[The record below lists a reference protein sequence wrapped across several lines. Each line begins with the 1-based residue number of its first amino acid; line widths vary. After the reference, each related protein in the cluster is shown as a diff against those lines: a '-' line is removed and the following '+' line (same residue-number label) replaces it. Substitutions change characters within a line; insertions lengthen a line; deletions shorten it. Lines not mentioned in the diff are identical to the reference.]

1 MGPKDPGEGREP
13 VAAALD
19 QAPAADPDAGAG
31 PARSL
36 LETADDLGERLPGI
50 RVEIV
55 AGALIVTPP
64 ADLPHALALT
74 DVTAALI
81 RAGLDRGATRVVQ
94 AAGLWGSRGD
104 GFAVPDLA
112 VIDAGFEAHHV
123 QRNCYEAAVFRMVL
137 EVTSRDRGVDLIT
150 KREEYAALG
159 IPVYVIADR
168 KAETVL
174 VLTGPDGNDYRHEAA
189 YRRGEKF
196 ILPPTI
202 GAAVE
207 LEADLALGPSSI
219 AEIA

>member
-1 MGPKDPGEGREP
+1 MT
-13 VAAALD
+13 VALD
-19 QAPAADPDAGAG
+19 PPAPAAPVAE

-50 RVEIV
+50 RVEIIGGV
-55 AGALIVTPP
+55 LIVTPP

-104 GFAVPDLA
+104 GYAVPDLA
-112 VIDAGFEAHHV
+112 VIDAGFAAHHV

-137 EVTSRDRGVDLIT
+137 EVTSQNRGADLVT

-168 KAETVL
+168 RTDTVL
-174 VLTGPDGNDYRHEAA
+174 VLTGPDGDDYRHEAA
-189 YRRGEKF
+189 YRRGDKF

-207 LEADLALGPSSI
+207 LEADLALGPQWT
-219 AEIA
+219 AGLG

>member
-1 MGPKDPGEGREP
+1 MASKDPGEGRRP
-13 VAAALD
+13 VTVALD
-19 QAPAADPDAGAG
+19 QPVPPAADAG
-31 PARSL
+31 PGRSL
-36 LETADDLGERLPGI
+36 LETADELGERLPGI
-50 RVEIV
+50 RVEII
-55 AGALIVTPP
+55 AGVLIVTPP
-64 ADLPHALALT
+64 SDLAHALALT

-94 AAGLWGSRGD
+94 AAGLWGSRAD
-104 GFAVPDLA
+104 GYAVPDLA

-137 EVTSRDRGVDLIT
+137 EVTSRNRGVDLVT

-168 KAETVL
+168 KAEMVF
-174 VLTGPDGNDYRHEAA
+174 VLTGPDGDDYRHEAA
-189 YRRGEKF
+189 YRRGETF

-207 LEADLALGPSSI
+207 LRVDLALGPQWTTGV
-219 AEIA
+219 A